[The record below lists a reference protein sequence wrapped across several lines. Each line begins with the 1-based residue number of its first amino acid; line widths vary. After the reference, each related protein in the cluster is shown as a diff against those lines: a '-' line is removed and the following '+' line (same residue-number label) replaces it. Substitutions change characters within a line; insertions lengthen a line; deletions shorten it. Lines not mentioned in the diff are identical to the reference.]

1 MSRRD
6 IERRKNALLVLIQQ
20 QRLDLK
26 SCERDWYQGTAR
38 YDTLWHTFV
47 GLRRY
52 ITIGSG
58 LAAVWS
64 MRHPAFIVR
73 WAKRGF
79 GLWSSWRMIRK
90 ALPRR

>member
-6 IERRKNALLVLIQQ
+6 IERRRDALLALVQQ

-26 SCERDWYQGTAR
+26 ACERDWFQTTRR
-38 YDTLWHTFV
+38 YDELWHTAL

-52 ITIGSG
+52 IAIGSG

-64 MRHPAFIVR
+64 LRHPKFMLR
-73 WAKRGF
+73 WGKRAF
-79 GLWSSWRMIRK
+79 GLWSSWRVIRK
-90 ALPRR
+90 ALPRK